1 MQYFIVGMGV
11 DLAIKLL
18 LGIFPQLLK
27 AELSELIITEWITS
41 GILFI
46 ATLTAVCLEQL
57 TVNLGVINAMRTSL

>member
-1 MQYFIVGMGV
+1 MGV

-57 TVNLGVINAMRTSL
+57 TQAGRY